1 MLLSGGC
8 RLNDAK
14 TRPFTLAIG
23 GRCGG
28 LALVQV
34 AAPDPDQRL
43 RWSVTWRCS
52 LHGPVRQLSVA
63 WDGCSPT
70 ELNRGHQ
77 ATEQQAEAGRP
88 QSSHDSPVD
97 VSPSLRQPSSHPHEE
112 QQAHGPTGD
121 VVFMY
126 AIVGP
131 VPAGSSASAELE
143 QPMEGGP
150 AQQPRAALPPEPAAV
165 AQTSASISGCITDGS
180 PGDHQRRLRLLP
192 AAQAVGG
199 SPEQPPPAQQQGAET
214 APGRLPAT
222 TPPMSP
228 FQQHQEAAAPAA
240 GPSSASS
247 AQQPDVLSAA
257 LGRLRTRHSS
267 LGGGSSGSSAAG
279 STRSSLDKPL
289 GGGSREGSTNR
300 ARPGSGRLGQPGG
313 SASTLMTC

>member
-97 VSPSLRQPSSHPHEE
+97 VSPSLRQPSSHPHGE

-150 AQQPRAALPPEPAAV
+150 AQQLGAQLPPEPAAV
-165 AQTSASISGCITDGS
+165 AQTASISGCITDGS
-180 PGDHQRRLRLLP
+180 PGDHQRRHRLLP

-214 APGRLPAT
+214 APGQLPAT

-300 ARPGSGRLGQPGG
+300 ARPGSGRVGQPGG